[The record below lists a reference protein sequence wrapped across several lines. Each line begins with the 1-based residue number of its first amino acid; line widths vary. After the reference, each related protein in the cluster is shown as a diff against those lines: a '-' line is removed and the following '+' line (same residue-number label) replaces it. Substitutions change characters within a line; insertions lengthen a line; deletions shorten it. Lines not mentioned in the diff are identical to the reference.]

1 MPQASEDRYDVILDC
16 GQPEKDRLTM
26 LRNIQQGD
34 HPTQVIVV
42 TDEGG
47 EEEARRAMEEGASD
61 YVIRTEA
68 YLTTLPLV
76 VKKAHQRCRLLA
88 ELQPQGSKP
97 VPARPLPPQNET
109 TAATE
114 LHSDSSE
121 ALKDAL
127 TRMQRAL
134 EEVNALLEKSQIRFD
149 NQSSN
154 LEQAV
159 VEARRQAR
167 DMSTLNAIADATSRS
182 SVLDQILSNALDRV
196 LEATGA
202 RMGAVLILDEEAKK
216 ILIASQRGLSKEFAQ
231 TIADVK
237 TRGRTFLWTILSGNA
252 LLVDGIS
259 SGSDSYGLSE
269 AMKKEGIG
277 SLLGVPL
284 SSKGKVRGAMII
296 AADEEGH
303 LTSHDVDF
311 LTIVGRQTGLAVEN
325 IQLREGIWRAAED
338 WLGEIEKIAE
348 VDETDVKPVID
359 EIGDLSTLRQAWDD
373 ANSEHCPEHLTE
385 ATLEIKDEVQRQ
397 NRELWTI
404 NAIAEAVSQSF
415 DLDEILSNVVSKLT
429 AVMGIEASWVYLV
442 EEQGKKEPELR
453 LKAHRGVSERFAQG
467 MTRVR
472 MGEGPNGQ
480 VAISGEPLLIED
492 LVESNL
498 RTKLVMEQ
506 EGLRSFAQVPMKAKD
521 RVIGVIAVASHIPRP
536 FAPHE
541 VRLLTSISNQV
552 GIAVEKVQLYHQ
564 VREYAKQQEKSNQ
577 VLQEI
582 NSMLMESQAEL
593 EAQMAAVKKAE
604 IEIQQRNREL
614 SALNAIVSHELRTPL
629 ASIIGYL
636 DLMLDEETGPLNEEQ
651 SEYLSI
657 IELNATRLNHLIN
670 DILDI
675 SRIEA
680 GRIDLAMV
688 PLDVIEIAK
697 ETMVTMQPQAQ
708 AKGIKMTISV
718 AEGPAPSKAC
728 SEPRRKARPEQGRR
742 VKGLPLIRG
751 DPDRMRQVLVNVLG
765 NAIKFTPQG
774 GQVEISGQCLTAGE
788 QPPPP
793 GPELA
798 TTSDWLLVSVTDT
811 GMGIAAE
818 ELDRV
823 FEKFYQ
829 IEGTA
834 DRSSES
840 SGLGLSIAQGIV
852 EAHGGLIWAQSA
864 GENQGS
870 TFTFALPVP
879 ALSKA
884 EGSRSQA
891 Q

>member
-1 MPQASEDRYDVILDC
+1 MRIALAVVYASKKTAEKKMAALILDSDPNRRKTVVEALERSGLAFEIKAAAPGGEVTRQISEGAYDVILDC
-16 GQPEKDRLTM
+16 GQPEKDRLAM
-26 LRNIQQGD
+26 LRNIQQED

-42 TDEGG
+42 TDEGDG
-47 EEEARRAMEEGASD
+47 EEARRAMEEGASD
-61 YVIRTEA
+61 YVMRTEA

-76 VKKAHQRCRLLA
+76 FKKAHQRCHLLA
-88 ELQPQGSKP
+88 ALQRRESKP
-97 VPARPLPPQNET
+97 VSARPLPPQGET
-109 TAATE
+109 TATE
-114 LHSDSSE
+114 RHSHSNE

-127 TRMQRAL
+127 TRMQEAL
-134 EEVNALLEKSQIRFD
+134 EEVNTLLEKSQIRFD
-149 NQSSN
+149 NQASN
-154 LEQAV
+154 LEQ
-159 VEARRQAR
+159 
-167 DMSTLNAIADATSRS
+167 
-182 SVLDQILSNALDRV
+182 
-196 LEATGA
+196 
-202 RMGAVLILDEEAKK
+202 
-216 ILIASQRGLSKEFAQ
+216 
-231 TIADVK
+231 
-237 TRGRTFLWTILSGNA
+237 
-252 LLVDGIS
+252 
-259 SGSDSYGLSE
+259 
-269 AMKKEGIG
+269 
-277 SLLGVPL
+277 
-284 SSKGKVRGAMII
+284 
-296 AADEEGH
+296 
-303 LTSHDVDF
+303 
-311 LTIVGRQTGLAVEN
+311 
-325 IQLREGIWRAAED
+325 
-338 WLGEIEKIAE
+338 
-348 VDETDVKPVID
+348 
-359 EIGDLSTLRQAWDD
+359 
-373 ANSEHCPEHLTE
+373 
-385 ATLEIKDEVQRQ
+385 EVQRQ

-415 DLDEILSNVVSKLT
+415 DLDEILNNVVSKLT

-453 LKAHRGVSERFAQG
+453 LKAHQGVSERFAQG
-467 MTRVR
+467 MTWVR

-480 VAISGEPLLIED
+480 VAMSGEPLLIED

-506 EGLRSFAQVPMKAKD
+506 EGLRSFAQVPMRAKD
-521 RVIGVIAVASHIPRP
+521 RVIGVIAVASHMPRP

-541 VRLLTSISNQV
+541 VHLLTSISNQV
-552 GIAVEKVQLYHQ
+552 GIAVEKIQLYHQ
-564 VREYAKQQEKSNQ
+564 VREYAQQQEKSNQ

-582 NSMLMESQAEL
+582 NSMLMESQAKL

-604 IEIQQRNREL
+604 TEIQQRNREL
-614 SALNAIVSHELRTPL
+614 SALNAIVSHELRSPL

-657 IELNATRLNHLIN
+657 IELNANRLNHLIN

-688 PLDVIEIAK
+688 PLDVIEIAR
-697 ETMVTMQPQAQ
+697 ETVVTMQPQAK

-718 AEGPAPSKAC
+718 AEGPALSKAC
-728 SEPRRKARPEQGRR
+728 SDSKPHRKARPEQTRR
-742 VKGLPLIRG
+742 VKGLPLIQG

-774 GQVEISGQCLTAGE
+774 GRVEISGRCLAAGE

-811 GMGIAAE
+811 GVGIAAE

-829 IEGTA
+829 IEGFA
-834 DRSSES
+834 DRSSQG

-879 ALSKA
+879 
-884 EGSRSQA
+884 G
-891 Q
+891 